1 MEADKVES
9 HGAVAGQVERSVRP
23 QTHDYTRRTWG
34 HDYSTTAVID
44 GGMRLRMAGWGFGIE
59 ADDFLILPNGNGTTR
74 YRVDSIEYR
83 MDPPDMWFA
92 EAVFAPRQAVSA
104 A

>member
-1 MEADKVES
+1 MNSTEQA
-9 HGAVAGQVERSVRP
+9 AVAGPVEPKVRQ

-34 HDYSTTAVID
+34 HDYTTLKVID
-44 GGMRLRMAGWGFGIE
+44 GGQRLRLSGWGLGIN
-59 ADDFLILPNGNGTTR
+59 AGDYLILPNGKGTTR

-83 MDPPDMWFA
+83 MDPRDMWFA
-92 EAVFAPRQAVSA
+92 EATFAPRQAVSA